1 MSRRR
6 DVKNEKVAA
15 GMPSAAAPDSVD
27 PGVRLSQATPAL
39 LDYYSIL
46 SMVMGGCCVNF
57 WAYEQLLMMNARIG
71 SALTF
76 SHVVFITAQSL
87 PSFLFFPPGH
97 RLPRLKPRQ
106 VPLLHWAVQVLLLTT
121 SSLLY
126 NWAFAYNVQVSI
138 LVVFRSAGLAV
149 SMLFGFLFAGKRYTV
164 MQVVS
169 VLLVSAGVILAT
181 LARPS
186 SSKTKTPIQSA
197 DDVQKYTIGISMLVI
212 SLVLTGFF
220 GLLQERTYRTFGPCW
235 KEGVFYTHFLSLPV
249 FLFLVRDVQQ
259 GLGSLSDPAQG
270 PSAMT
275 SWLILGLNLCSQ
287 LVCVSGVNKL
297 SSQVSSVS
305 MNIVLTVRK
314 AISLCFSVWWFGN
327 PWNAGLGIGASMVFC
342 GSLLFTTGWVYFGL
356 CPPVHFNSRVGKH
369 QTGGQQRSMQSYQLP
384 QFPSH
389 FSSVHAALYTDVSD
403 SDLLRKRLITA
414 STAEGSDGERERDAV
429 NFAFI
434 EARLITSVNHLRTA
448 IYQAVL
454 AESQGRAAHED
465 RAF

>member
-6 DVKNEKVAA
+6 DVKNDTVKEALSSTPA
-15 GMPSAAAPDSVD
+15 RDSVD
-27 PGVRLSQATPAL
+27 PGVSLSQATPAL

-87 PSFLFFPPGH
+87 PTFLFFPPGH

-106 VPLLHWAVQVLLLTT
+106 VPLSHWAAQVLLLTT
-121 SSLLY
+121 STLLY

-149 SMLFGFLFAGKRYTV
+149 SMLFGFLFAKKRYTI

-169 VLLVSAGVILAT
+169 VILVSTGVILAT

-186 SSKTKTPIQSA
+186 AKKSDPIQSA
-197 DDVQKYTIGISMLVI
+197 DDVHRYTIGISMLVA
-212 SLVLTGFF
+212 SLVLTGLY
-220 GLLQERTYRTFGPCW
+220 GLLQERTYQTYGPCW
-235 KEGVFYTHFLSLPV
+235 KEAVFYTHCLSLPV
-249 FLFLVRDVQQ
+249 FLFLFRDVQQ
-259 GLGSLSDPAQG
+259 GLVSLSDPTKG
-270 PSAMT
+270 TSAAA

-287 LVCVSGVNKL
+287 LLCVSGVNKL

-305 MNIVLTVRK
+305 TNIVLTVRK
-314 AISLCFSVWWFGN
+314 AVSLCFSVWWFEN

-342 GSLLFTTGWVYFGL
+342 GSLLFT
-356 CPPVHFNSRVGKH
+356 
-369 QTGGQQRSMQSYQLP
+369 
-384 QFPSH
+384 
-389 FSSVHAALYTDVSD
+389 VSGPKKID
-403 SDLLRKRLITA
+403 SEKKN
-414 STAEGSDGERERDAV
+414 E
-429 NFAFI
+429 
-434 EARLITSVNHLRTA
+434 
-448 IYQAVL
+448 
-454 AESQGRAAHED
+454 
-465 RAF
+465 

>member
-6 DVKNEKVAA
+6 DVKNDAAVEEK
-15 GMPSAAAPDSVD
+15 PSAPTQDAVD

-57 WAYEQLLMMNARIG
+57 WAYEQLLMMNSRIG

-87 PSFLFFPPGH
+87 PTFLFFPPGH
-97 RLPRLKPRQ
+97 LLPRLKPRQ
-106 VPLLHWAVQVLLLTT
+106 VPLLHWAGQVLLLTT

-149 SMLFGFLFAGKRYTV
+149 SMLFGFLFARKRYTI
-164 MQVVS
+164 MQVAS
-169 VLLVSAGVILAT
+169 VILVSAGVIWAT

-186 SSKTKTPIQSA
+186 AQKKGDPIQSA
-197 DDVQKYTIGISMLVI
+197 EDIQKYTIGISMLVA
-212 SLVLTGFF
+212 SLILTGFF
-220 GLLQERTYRTFGPCW
+220 GLLQERTYQTYGPCW

-249 FLFLVRDVQQ
+249 FVFLVGDVRQ
-259 GLGSLSDPAQG
+259 GLGSLSDSTKG
-270 PSAMT
+270 TSAMA

-342 GSLLFTTGWVYFGL
+342 GSLLFTVSG
-356 CPPVHFNSRVGKH
+356 PKK
-369 QTGGQQRSMQSYQLP
+369 
-384 QFPSH
+384 
-389 FSSVHAALYTDVSD
+389 TDTKD
-403 SDLLRKRLITA
+403 KK
-414 STAEGSDGERERDAV
+414 E
-429 NFAFI
+429 
-434 EARLITSVNHLRTA
+434 
-448 IYQAVL
+448 
-454 AESQGRAAHED
+454 
-465 RAF
+465 

>member
-6 DVKNEKVAA
+6 DVKNDVAEQ
-15 GMPSAAAPDSVD
+15 MPSPARGSVD

-46 SMVMGGCCVNF
+46 SMVLGGCCVNF
-57 WAYEQLLMMNARIG
+57 WAYEQLLLMNSRIG

-76 SHVVFITAQSL
+76 SHVAFITAQSL
-87 PSFLFFPPGH
+87 PTFLFFPPGH

-106 VPLLHWAVQVLLLTT
+106 VPLGHWAAQVLLLTT
-121 SSLLY
+121 STLLY

-138 LVVFRSAGLAV
+138 LIVFRSAGLAV
-149 SMLFGFLFAGKRYTV
+149 SMLFGFLFAGKRYTI

-186 SSKTKTPIQSA
+186 SAAATTKKGGHIVQSA
-197 DDVQKYTIGISMLVI
+197 EDLQRYTMGISMLTV
-212 SLVLTGFF
+212 SLVLTGLF

-249 FLFLVRDVQQ
+249 FLFLARDVQQ
-259 GLGSLSDPAQG
+259 GIRSLSDSTSDT
-270 PSAMT
+270 SAMA
-275 SWLILGLNLCSQ
+275 SWLVLGLNLCSQ

-305 MNIVLTVRK
+305 TNIVLTVRK

-327 PWNAGLGIGASMVFC
+327 PWNVELGIGASMVFC
-342 GSLLFTTGWVYFGL
+342 GSLLFT
-356 CPPVHFNSRVGKH
+356 
-369 QTGGQQRSMQSYQLP
+369 
-384 QFPSH
+384 
-389 FSSVHAALYTDVSD
+389 VSGP
-403 SDLLRKRLITA
+403 KTEK
-414 STAEGSDGERERDAV
+414 TEKKE
-429 NFAFI
+429 
-434 EARLITSVNHLRTA
+434 
-448 IYQAVL
+448 
-454 AESQGRAAHED
+454 
-465 RAF
+465 